1 MKESTY
7 IKLAKRALKNHKKAA
22 RKGFVIF
29 KSLGDTV
36 YIPVK
41 NDYPVRVEKESWGW
55 NVGVVPF
62 IGY

>member
-1 MKESTY
+1 MKESTC
-7 IKLAKRALKNHKKAA
+7 IKLAKRAIKNPKKAL

-36 YIPVK
+36 YIPMR
-41 NDYPVRVEKESWGW
+41 NDYPIRVEKESWGW
-55 NVGVVPF
+55 DVGSVPF